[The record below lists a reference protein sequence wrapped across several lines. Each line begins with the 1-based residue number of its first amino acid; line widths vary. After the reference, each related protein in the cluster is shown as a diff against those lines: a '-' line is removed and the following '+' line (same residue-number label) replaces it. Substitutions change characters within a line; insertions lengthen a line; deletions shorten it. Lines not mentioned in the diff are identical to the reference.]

1 MRTTTTMARSDYARD
16 LGRHIRAA
24 REDRGMSQ
32 RELARRLHPP
42 VSHAAVSDLEHGIT
56 ELGVER
62 LRQIALAVGVPEV
75 DLAMLPVPHRAP
87 PPGWDGVERVTV
99 AAGHD
104 GGAKPAGVGRE
115 G

>member
-1 MRTTTTMARSDYARD
+1 MRSTGTMARSDYARD
-16 LGRHIRAA
+16 LGRRIRAA
-24 REDRGMSQ
+24 REDRGITQ

-56 ELGVER
+56 DLGVER
-62 LRQIALAVGVPEV
+62 LRQIALAVGVAEV

-87 PPGWDGVERVTV
+87 DEPYWRDAPRVTIDE
-99 AAGHD
+99 GRD
-104 GGAKPAGVGRE
+104 GGAQRE